1 MNLKNYKF
9 IVASGCSYATTLSSL
24 DDKNLNVKLDTSDN
38 LIFIEVG
45 CASQGSDWAYD
56 SVIYTLETLLRLGV
70 KSENIYCFVEWTQ
83 IERIT
88 INQPAHSHQ
97 FLNDNIAKEKQ
108 DRHFYIKGNS
118 NNLITRNLIHS
129 SDNEIIQKL
138 YDLLNIKCL
147 QDVHNIMSIDGLFY
161 INPTHTDPNGIS
173 KLNDVD
179 FEFYFNMGLEYE
191 LHIPMEI
198 RVKKYLD
205 NVLNLQRYLKS
216 NSIDYNFAMMQ
227 SQFSAWMVGDNDR
240 IVHKYTINSNK
251 RALLNNNKIILNT
264 KFKENLDI
272 SEDDDLISIFPQFK
286 PLFNQI
292 DLSNWWF
299 YNKGS
304 YRYGGI
310 DEYALEEFGLHGY
323 LFTSFDM
330 RVISNEI
337 NPERVIPS
345 FGYHPNA
352 FVHVLLV
359 NEMMFNNKFFKVSEE
374 TISKIKNMLN
384 EDIESKNIT
393 KYNLAISKNEIKK
406 YIELI

>member
-1 MNLKNYKF
+1 MNLNNYKY

-24 DDKNLNVKLDTSDN
+24 EVKHLDVKLDTSDN

-56 SVIYTLETLLRLGV
+56 SIIYTMETLFKLGV
-70 KSENIYCFVEWTQ
+70 NPQNIYCFVEWTQ

-88 INQPAHSHQ
+88 INQPVYSHQ
-97 FLNDNIAKEKQ
+97 LLNNNIAKEKK
-108 DRHFYIKGNS
+108 DRHFYIKGN
-118 NNLITRNLIHS
+118 NNELI
-129 SDNEIIQKL
+129 QQL
-138 YDLLNIKCL
+138 YDSLNIKCL

-161 INPTHTDPNGIS
+161 INPLHTDINDIL
-173 KLNDVD
+173 KLNDID
-179 FEFYFNMGLEYE
+179 FEFYFNVGLEYE
-191 LHIPMEI
+191 LRIPFEV

-205 NVLNLQRYLKS
+205 NILNLQRYLKS
-216 NSIDYNFAMMQ
+216 NLIDYNFAMMQ

-251 RALLNNNKIILNT
+251 PVILNNNKFITNSNFKQNLN
-264 KFKENLDI
+264 I
-272 SEDDDLISIFPQFK
+272 SEDDDLINIFPQFK

-323 LFTSFDM
+323 LFTSFDA
-330 RVISNEI
+330 RFELDI
-337 NPERVIPS
+337 NPERFIPS

-352 FVHVLLV
+352 FIHVLLV
-359 NEMMFNNKFFKVSEE
+359 NEMLFNNKFFKVSEE
-374 TISKIKNMLN
+374 TITKIKNMVS
-384 EDIESKNIT
+384 EDIDTKNRT
-393 KYNLAISKNEIKK
+393 KHNLAISKVEYDKWVG
-406 YIELI
+406 